1 MLETVPA
8 RVLRLYYNL
17 VNYDSILN
25 YDPTDDFSY
34 ARNLDK
40 KFSHF
45 FQTAEYYMKNK
56 NENILSNSQK
66 LNEDEKKI
74 LEELKD
80 LKVKVHEHFCDNF
93 AIPKVIFGL

>member
-45 FQTAEYYMKNK
+45 F
-56 NENILSNSQK
+56 
-66 LNEDEKKI
+66 
-74 LEELKD
+74 
-80 LKVKVHEHFCDNF
+80 
-93 AIPKVIFGL
+93 